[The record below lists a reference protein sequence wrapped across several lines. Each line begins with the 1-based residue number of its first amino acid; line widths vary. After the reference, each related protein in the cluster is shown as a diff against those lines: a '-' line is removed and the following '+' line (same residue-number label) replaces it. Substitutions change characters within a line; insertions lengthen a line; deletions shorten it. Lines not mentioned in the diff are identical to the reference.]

1 MSPTIIHL
9 RAETKPLERRSPLSP
24 DGAKA
29 LLDAGYVVRVEEC
42 PNRIYKTDEFKA
54 AGAEIVPTGSW
65 VNAPTDNI
73 ILGLKELEADG
84 SPLPHTY
91 IHFAHVFKKQFGYAT
106 ELSRFSKAGG
116 LLYDLEFLEEGGR
129 RVAAFGRTAGFAGTA
144 LALLSWS
151 HQILH
156 PGTPMGPA
164 PVLDSAAELVAL
176 VRSKVQEALPANN
189 GEYPRVIVI
198 GALGRCGTG
207 ALDCLKA
214 VGIPEASILKWDL
227 PETSRGGPFPE
238 IATSDIFV
246 NAVYLGAAPAP
257 PFVTIESLSGPERR
271 LRVISD
277 VSCDPNSDNNPVRV
291 YSRHTSFE
299 NPTTPAE
306 GKLDGPELRI
316 IAIDHLPT
324 LIAREASDEY
334 SSLLLPSLLTL
345 NRRDTEGVWV
355 RAEKTYRDRVAE
367 LP

>member
-1 MSPTIIHL
+1 M
-9 RAETKPLERRSPLSP
+9 
-24 DGAKA
+24 
-29 LLDAGYVVRVEEC
+29 
-42 PNRIYKTDEFKA
+42 
-54 AGAEIVPTGSW
+54 
-65 VNAPTDNI
+65 
-73 ILGLKELEADG
+73 
-84 SPLPHTY
+84 
-91 IHFAHVFKKQFGYAT
+91 
-106 ELSRFSKAGG
+106 
-116 LLYDLEFLEEGGR
+116 LYDLEFLEEGGR

-156 PGTPMGPA
+156 PGTPIGPA

-355 RAEKTYRDRVAE
+355 RAEKTFRDRVAE